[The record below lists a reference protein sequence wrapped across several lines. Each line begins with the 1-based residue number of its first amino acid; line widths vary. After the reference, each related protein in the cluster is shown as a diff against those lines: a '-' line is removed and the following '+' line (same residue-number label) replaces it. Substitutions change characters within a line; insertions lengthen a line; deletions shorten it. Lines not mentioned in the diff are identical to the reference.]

1 MKFVFLTTGLVASM
15 FACNWFFAQEP
26 TPATTRKIS
35 GSSSSPAL
43 SRYTER
49 TRYEVDYSGGAGT
62 LPALPASQMP
72 IPPAPPAQGN
82 GAFNSSGMIAAWEM
96 ENGSWVLKYQPIEN
110 AELATAY
117 RQAYQAYQAA
127 ADDAAKSK
135 ASADLKANLEKRYDL
150 FVEGQS
156 KQVEELEARLA
167 KLKEQ
172 LDKRRAAK
180 ERVVE
185 LKLQMVLSQADGLG
199 FPESGSAN
207 QAIVNRQLLSPYSA
221 PTNSY
226 DPKAYPLPSSS
237 QPGLPEPPVSPLS
250 LPPVGGQPT
259 VTAPDLAVPRVE
271 GKDLGRVNES
281 RLREELRGRISE
293 WIALLENNDFV
304 GFLES
309 GSQEADR
316 ARITGRLDELSR
328 NNEKPESWLL
338 MYLQLTLIKSPDIL
352 WVTLTSNEN
361 VEVQVS
367 FDPTVKSPKGVP
379 QIGFLSFIKKD
390 GTWYFN
396 GANGV
401 E

>member
-1 MKFVFLTTGLVASM
+1 MKFVFLTGGLVASM

-26 TPATTRKIS
+26 TPARTRKIS
-35 GSSSSPAL
+35 GASSSPAM

-49 TRYEVDYSGGAGT
+49 TRYEVDYSEGAGT
-62 LPALPASQMP
+62 LPGLPASQMP
-72 IPPAPPAQGN
+72 IPPAPPAQESDT
-82 GAFNSSGMIAAWEM
+82 FDSSGKIATWEM
-96 ENGSWVLKYQPIEN
+96 ENGRWFLKYQSIEN

-127 ADDAAKSK
+127 ADDAAKGK
-135 ASADLKANLEKRYDL
+135 ASAELKANLEKQYDL

-185 LKLQMVLSQADGLG
+185 LKLQLVLSQADGLG
-199 FPESGSAN
+199 FPESSSANQLIPFPPSSAPTYIFDPNATNPDFGLPSVSQPSRPEPPLAPLSMPTYRHSPLETAPAPDIPAVEGTGLGSAN
-207 QAIVNRQLLSPYSA
+207 
-221 PTNSY
+221 
-226 DPKAYPLPSSS
+226 
-237 QPGLPEPPVSPLS
+237 EP
-250 LPPVGGQPT
+250 
-259 VTAPDLAVPRVE
+259 
-271 GKDLGRVNES
+271 

-293 WIALLENNDFV
+293 WIALLENKDFV

-309 GSQEADR
+309 GSQEVDR

-328 NNEKPESWLL
+328 NNVKPESWLL
-338 MYLQLTLIKSPDIL
+338 MYLKLTLIKSPDIV

-367 FDPTVKSPKGVP
+367 FAPSVKSPKGVP
-379 QIGFLSFIKKD
+379 QIGSLSFIKKD
-390 GTWYFN
+390 GKWYFN
-396 GANGV
+396 DIKGI

>member
-1 MKFVFLTTGLVASM
+1 M
-15 FACNWFFAQEP
+15 
-26 TPATTRKIS
+26 
-35 GSSSSPAL
+35 
-43 SRYTER
+43 
-49 TRYEVDYSGGAGT
+49 
-62 LPALPASQMP
+62 
-72 IPPAPPAQGN
+72 
-82 GAFNSSGMIAAWEM
+82 
-96 ENGSWVLKYQPIEN
+96 
-110 AELATAY
+110 
-117 RQAYQAYQAA
+117 
-127 ADDAAKSK
+127 
-135 ASADLKANLEKRYDL
+135 
-150 FVEGQS
+150 
-156 KQVEELEARLA
+156 
-167 KLKEQ
+167 
-172 LDKRRAAK
+172 
-180 ERVVE
+180 
-185 LKLQMVLSQADGLG
+185 
-199 FPESGSAN
+199 
-207 QAIVNRQLLSPYSA
+207 
-221 PTNSY
+221 
-226 DPKAYPLPSSS
+226 
-237 QPGLPEPPVSPLS
+237 
-250 LPPVGGQPT
+250 
-259 VTAPDLAVPRVE
+259 TAPDLAVPRVE